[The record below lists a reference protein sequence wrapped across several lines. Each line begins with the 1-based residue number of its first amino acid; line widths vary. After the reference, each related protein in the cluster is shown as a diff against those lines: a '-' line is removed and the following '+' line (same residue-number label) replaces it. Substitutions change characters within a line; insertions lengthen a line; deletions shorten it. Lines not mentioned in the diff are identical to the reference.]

1 MQPEFVFSIFGSS
14 YTVRAYDAFST
25 LAMLSVLLLMPPL
38 LRRAGLRSGQSL
50 VFTVALLAA
59 FLAGARLLNYAVN
72 PLQYEGWL
80 QAWSWRFTGFSLYGG
95 LLAAGLVLPVLAFVF
110 RCSPWVAADAL
121 VLPAGVAFSLAR
133 VGCFL
138 NGCCAGIA
146 TNSVLGVAFPA
157 TEQEKELLGRLLLFI
172 DSPAAV
178 RVWPTQLF
186 ELGLALL
193 GVAVILP
200 LSCRLKLAEGS
211 AALLYAVWFTVARW
225 AILPLRSL
233 PYGRSVTDV
242 FYPVL
247 YGAVILACGALMYG
261 RNKKY

>member
-1 MQPEFVFSIFGSS
+1 MTLFHRPCL
-14 YTVRAYDAFST
+14 AYCCYA
-25 LAMLSVLLLMPPL
+25 PL
-38 LRRAGLRSGQSL
+38 LRRRGSGL
-50 VFTVALLAA
+50 
-59 FLAGARLLNYAVN
+59 AR
-72 PLQYEGWL
+72 
-80 QAWSWRFTGFSLYGG
+80 AWSLRLHCWQHSWRAPVCSTTPSTPCNTRAGCRPGRALYRLFPVRG
-95 LLAAGLVLPVLAFVF
+95 LLAAGLVCRFSVRLPLQPVGGC
-110 RCSPWVAADAL
+110 RCV
-121 VLPAGVAFSLAR
+121 VLPAGVAFPWRAGL
-133 VGCFL
+133 FL

-146 TNSVLGVAFPA
+146 TNSVLGGAFPA
-157 TEQEKELLGRLLLFI
+157 TEQEKECWQAALFI

-193 GVAVILP
+193 GVAVIWP